1 MIEPNEPTTPRPSEP
16 AVSES
21 AAPDALPA
29 DPRPIVLEAK
39 GITRHYQLAESKL
52 EVLRGIDLVVREGE
66 MVSVMGMSGVGK
78 STLLNI
84 LGLLDTASSGTVHY
98 HLEHGPIEAS
108 GLDEKRRA
116 KLRNE
121 HIGFVFQFYHLLPD
135 VSVIENVLLPSM
147 IRRSSAHFRREK
159 KELTDRA
166 RGLLDRVGL
175 GGREKQSPGTLSGG
189 ERQRVAIARA
199 LMNQPRLLL
208 CDEPTGNLDARTS
221 ETMHALF
228 LDLNEQFRTTFL
240 FVTHDPGLA
249 RRAEVQKVMIDGKF
263 ENITLE
269 EALAIE

>member
-1 MIEPNEPTTPRPSEP
+1 MIEPQPTTT
-16 AVSES
+16 
-21 AAPDALPA
+21 PDALPV
-29 DPRPIVLEAK
+29 DTRPIVLEAR
-39 GITRHYQLAESKL
+39 GICRHYQLADKKL

-98 HLEHGPIEAS
+98 HLENGPVEAS
-108 GLDEKRRA
+108 GLNEQHRA

-135 VSVIENVLLPSM
+135 VSALENVLLPSM
-147 IRRSSAHFRREK
+147 IRRSSARYRREK
-159 KELTDRA
+159 VELADRA
-166 RGLLDRVGL
+166 RDLLDRVGL
-175 GGREKQSPGTLSGG
+175 SGREKQNPGTLSGG

-221 ETMHALF
+221 DTMHKLF
-228 LDLNEQFRTTFL
+228 LDLNERFRTTFL
-240 FVTHDPGLA
+240 FVTHDPSLA
-249 RRAEVQKVMIDGKF
+249 RRAEVQKVMIDGRF

-269 EALAIE
+269 EAIDWRVREDAAE